1 MSLRIHHASPMH
13 TLQDWGRF
21 GYQSLGVTTAGP
33 LDLLA
38 FCWLQH
44 ILGDPKQTAAIEIIR
59 GGFVAEFTQAVSF
72 ALTGA
77 DCRADLAGRPCPNWI
92 TQNAKPGDLL
102 RLNSP
107 SHGQITYLSIA
118 GGFDVKRRFGS
129 VATSRRDQV
138 GGLDGDGSPLKA
150 GDELPFRNPHQHLG
164 GVPRRFIPNYQE
176 TLTLRFMP
184 CYQAEAFSQEGLH
197 RLLHEAY
204 QVSHDISRM
213 GYRLQ
218 GPPLPDVPP
227 AGLSEPI
234 AFGSIQ
240 VPPDGQPI
248 VLLRDRQSL
257 GGYPKIGIVMREDI
271 GALCQRRSGDPI
283 RWQAIHRQICLDR
296 FLQFRGYFGV
306 IV

>member
-1 MSLRIHHASPMH
+1 LSLRIHHASPLH

-21 GYQSLGVTTAGP
+21 GYQSFGVTTAGP
-33 LDLLA
+33 LDCLA
-38 FCWLQH
+38 FSWLQRL
-44 ILGDPKQTAAIEIIR
+44 LGHPTQTAAIEIIR

-77 DCRADLAGRPCPNWI
+77 DCDADLAGRPCPNWV
-92 TQNAKPGDLL
+92 TQHAKPGEIL

-107 SHGQITYLSIA
+107 SHGQVTYLSIA
-118 GGFDVKRRFGS
+118 GGFDVKSRFGS
-129 VATSRRDQV
+129 VATSRRDQL
-138 GGLDGDGSPLKA
+138 GGLDGNGLPLTA
-150 GDELPFRNPHQHLG
+150 GDELPFLSPHQRLS
-164 GVPRRFIPNYQE
+164 GVPRRFIPNYQA
-176 TLTLRFMP
+176 TLILRFMP
-184 CYQAEAFSQEGLH
+184 CYQAEEFSQAGFNC
-197 RLLHEAY
+197 LLHHTY

-218 GPPLPDVPP
+218 GPPVPEVPP

-234 AFGSIQ
+234 AFGAIQ
-240 VPPDGQPI
+240 IPPDGQPI

-271 GALCQRRSGDPI
+271 GALCQRRPGDPV
-283 RWQAIHRQICLDR
+283 RWQTIDRQTCQER
-296 FLQFRGYFGV
+296 FLQLRGFFGV